1 MRRKHTVDTCGHR
14 QERHEKRRNHIQG
27 LLENSIVEELPDIL
41 VPEVFKG
48 IHDTYW
54 ECLKSIPDPRN
65 PDQRVYPLHLI
76 LHRVISGFIDGNKY
90 VGVLFPR
97 KRIQIEAG
105 KRKLGA
111 LPTRKAV
118 YTLLRRLDWPKANE
132 ILAPLWDILGH
143 TPNLVV
149 RREFRNPKV
158 ILDEF
163 REEQKQ
169 KEMERSR
176 KLREE
181 QEAIEAQKGMSAAKA
196 KQSGPIVKSIEKDT
210 PKKTEAVI
218 ATPHSRPVVVEYDLV
233 MDGKG
238 FCCKNTVNPL

>member
-1 MRRKHTVDTCGHR
+1 MSTSFFYFTSHFHPKRSLILSSDVLSRVMLKKHTGDTDGHR
-14 QERHEKRRNHIQG
+14 QEKHENRQSHIQG
-27 LLENSIVEELPDIL
+27 LLENRIAEELPDLL

-48 IHDTYW
+48 IQDTYW
-54 ECLKSIPDPRN
+54 DCLKSIPDPRN
-65 PDQRVYPLHLI
+65 PEKRVYPLHLI

-90 VGVLFPR
+90 IGVLFPT
-97 KRIQIEAG
+97 KRIQVEAG
-105 KRKLGA
+105 KKKLGS

-118 YTLLRRLDWPKANE
+118 YTLLRRIEWSKANE

-169 KEMERSR
+169 KKMERSS
-176 KLREE
+176 KLRAER
-181 QEAIEAQKGMSAAKA
+181 EAIEAKQGMNAAKA
-196 KQSGPIVKSIEKDT
+196 KQSGSVAKPIEK
-210 PKKTEAVI
+210 
-218 ATPHSRPVVVEYDLV
+218 
-233 MDGKG
+233 
-238 FCCKNTVNPL
+238 